1 MFFQLFGTSANWNQT
16 ELKPNSSN
24 KEFKFAANS
33 LVEVELDGPLIG
45 EVKKLKI
52 WVKIGFVLYIDNLK

>member
-1 MFFQLFGTSANWNQT
+1 MFFKLFGTSANWNQT

-33 LVEVELDGPLIG
+33 LVDVELDGPLIG
-45 EVKKLKI
+45 DIKKVKI
-52 WVKIGFVLYIDNLK
+52 WVIVLLLLLLL